1 MNDPVGRDLESAD
14 ARHVDRG
21 VARRHAFLLAAR
33 EVFLEQGYEEASVN
47 DVVRRAGGSLA
58 TLYAQF
64 GNKEG
69 LFLAVAQD
77 QHERFVQAIT
87 PECVDHL
94 KLEDGLQAIGER
106 YLTALLTR
114 DNLAFFRI
122 IVGEGRKFPQLL
134 QRYIATGAERVRAVI
149 IDFLKSHAAQ
159 IENPE
164 VVAPY
169 FLELMRGRHQYRALA
184 DETYALSDKDLT
196 EHVRNGVRFFLNGAL
211 PRKA

>member
-1 MNDPVGRDLESAD
+1 MNETVGRDVEAD
-14 ARHVDRG
+14 PRHVDRG

-77 QHERFVQAIT
+77 QHERFVQQIT
-87 PECVDHL
+87 PKCVDHL
-94 KLEDGLQAIGER
+94 KLEEGLQAIGEGYVR
-106 YLTALLTR
+106 ALLER

-134 QRYIATGAERVRAVI
+134 QRYIATGAEKVRAVVI
-149 IDFLKSHAAQ
+149 EYLRTHATQ
-159 IENPE
+159 IGEPE
-164 VVAPY
+164 MVAPY
-169 FLELMRGRHQYRALA
+169 FLEIMRGRHQYRALA
-184 DETYALSDKDLT
+184 DESYGLSDKDLT
-196 EHVRNGVRFFLNGAL
+196 QHVRNGVRFFLNGAL
-211 PRKA
+211 PR